1 MGMTK
6 RDIILASSGFAVAV
20 LIVGGGV
27 FVYNQRNSSK
37 KPAVSS
43 SQTVGDHTI
52 ALGGETKTEKSGG
65 LSVNTGESIGQLVN
79 KANQGSNASA
89 SGASGGSGGGASIDP
104 STFKDYDKYAS
115 GTSGLFADIQKG
127 TGKELTQGK
136 KAVVVYKG
144 WLTNGTLFDES
155 RTGADGKTQAFAFT
169 LGKGEV
175 IPGWEQGMS
184 NMKEGGIRLLIVPPA
199 VGYGKTGQGAI
210 PPNAVLVFAVQL
222 VSVE

>member
-1 MGMTK
+1 MTK
-6 RDIILASSGFAVAV
+6 RDIIIASSGFIVAV
-20 LIVGGGV
+20 VIVGGGL
-27 FVYNQRNSSK
+27 FAYNYQNRPKKTALNSE
-37 KPAVSS
+37 
-43 SQTVGDHTI
+43 QTVGDHTI
-52 ALGGETKTEKSGG
+52 ALGGEAKTENPGG
-65 LSVNTGESIGQLVN
+65 LAVNTGESIGQLVN
-79 KANQGSNASA
+79 KSNQGSGASA

-104 STFKDYDKYAS
+104 STFKEYDKYVS

-155 RTGADGKTQAFAFT
+155 RTGADGKTQALAFT

-175 IPGWEQGMS
+175 IPGWEQGM
-184 NMKEGGIRLLIVPPA
+184 NGMKAGGIRLLIVPPA
-199 VGYGKTGQGAI
+199 VGYGKTGQGPV

-222 VSVE
+222 ISVE